1 MGVCVAVSVV
11 VADAVAAAVLVAG
24 GVGLAAGDWLG
35 HALALRVGAVEAVVD
50 PEVVKVEWTP
60 KTS

>member
-1 MGVCVAVSVV
+1 VSVV

-50 PEVVKVEWTP
+50 PEVVKVECTP